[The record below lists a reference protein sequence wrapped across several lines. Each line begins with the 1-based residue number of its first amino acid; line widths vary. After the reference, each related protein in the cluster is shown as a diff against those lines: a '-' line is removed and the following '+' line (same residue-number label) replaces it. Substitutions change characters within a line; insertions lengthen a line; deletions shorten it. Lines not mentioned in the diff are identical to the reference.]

1 MIKDFR
7 VQFSKW
13 TKQLLA
19 WLNQGKVP
27 YIFILIYLA
36 IWSLWVYIS
45 PRSLFAFLLFISS
58 AGLIFYLKLN
68 TRFKIILAVVM
79 LLGLVPIIGVRNIFY
94 LEVIFQISVFAAL
107 ALGLN
112 IVVGFAGLLDLGY
125 VAFYAVGAYTWAF
138 FGSEQPFLL
147 HEIPGTAPPGT
158 PFLLPADAFYLF
170 IFIGV
175 IVAGF
180 TGILL
185 GLPVLRL
192 RGDYLAIV
200 TLGFGEVI
208 RVLANNLDK
217 PLNLTNGPQGI
228 TPIQRP
234 TLPEPILNALRAVL
248 NPVVGH
254 SVTQGEFY
262 NLFFYLAAL
271 AIILVVITVAR
282 RLDDSKIGRAWVAIR
297 EDETAAIAMGI
308 PLVRMK
314 LAAFAAGASF
324 AGVMGV
330 LFAASRTFVSPESFS
345 FMQSIGVLSMVILGG
360 LGSIPGVIVG
370 AAVVIIL
377 NLQVLQQLSL
387 TLGQLRQSD
396 AVIPIINFA
405 WKNLSTQLDPAK
417 YQRMLFGI
425 ILILMMIYRPGG
437 LIPAERRKR
446 ELAVENEIKIGESV
460 EDSGKADLAAA
471 TDPGIESGEVH
482 DGSA

>member
-1 MIKDFR
+1 MAKG
-7 VQFSKW
+7 FSL
-13 TKQLLA
+13 QLSDRYQSLRQ
-19 WLNQGKVP
+19 WLNRGRTP
-27 YIFILIYLA
+27 YIFTLAYLLVGA
-36 IWSLWVYIS
+36 LLVYIS
-45 PRSLFAFLLFISS
+45 PRSLPAFLLFISS
-58 AGLIFYLKLN
+58 AILIFSLRMN
-68 TRFKIILAVVM
+68 NRFKIGLAAVTLLFLIPVV
-79 LLGLVPIIGVRNIFY
+79 GVRNIFY

-125 VAFYAVGAYTWAF
+125 VAFYAVGAYLWAF
-138 FGSEQPFLL
+138 FGSQQYYLM

-158 PFLLPADAFYLF
+158 PFLLPADSFYLF
-170 IFIGV
+170 IFLGV
-175 IVAGF
+175 IIAAI

-234 TLPEPILNALRAVL
+234 TLPEPMLEALRVILNPL
-248 NPVVGH
+248 VGRNV
-254 SVTQGEFY
+254 SEGEFY

-271 AIILVVITVAR
+271 AIILVVINVVR
-282 RLDDSKIGRAWVAIR
+282 RLDDSKIGRAWIAIR

-345 FMQSIGVLSMVILGG
+345 FMQSIGVLTMVILGG

-377 NLQVLQQLSL
+377 NLQVLQGLSL
-387 TLGQLRQSD
+387 YLSQLRQSD

-425 ILILMMIYRPGG
+425 ILVLMMIYRPAG
-437 LIPAERRKR
+437 LIPAARRKR
-446 ELAVENEIKIGESV
+446 ELVKGDGDEEE
-460 EDSGKADLAAA
+460 
-471 TDPGIESGEVH
+471 PGPPHEVPETPGEVDH
-482 DGSA
+482 GAA

>member
-1 MIKDFR
+1 M
-7 VQFSKW
+7 SK
-13 TKQLLA
+13 LLTLIQTLRTR
-19 WLNQGKVP
+19 LNQGRTA
-27 YIFILIYLA
+27 YIFLGVYLA
-36 IWSLWVYIS
+36 LSATLVYIS
-45 PRSLFAFLLFISS
+45 PRSLPAFLMFVSTAL
-58 AGLIFYLKLN
+58 LIYAMKVN
-68 TRFKIILAVVM
+68 IRFKAILGVIM
-79 LLGLVPIIGVRNIFY
+79 LLVLVPVLGVRNIFY

-125 VAFYAVGAYTWAF
+125 VAFYAVGAYLWAF
-138 FGSEQPFLL
+138 FGSQQFYLV
-147 HEIPGTAPPGT
+147 HEIPGTAHPDI

-170 IFIGV
+170 VFLGV
-175 IVAGF
+175 IVAAF

-234 TLPEPILNALRAVL
+234 TLPEPLLNALRAIL
-248 NPVVGH
+248 NPLVGRNV
-254 SVTQGEFY
+254 SEGEFY

-271 AIILVVITVAR
+271 AVIMVVIVVVR
-282 RLDDSKIGRAWVAIR
+282 RLDDSKIGRAWTAIR

-308 PLVRMK
+308 PLVNLK
-314 LAAFAAGASF
+314 LAAFATGASF

-377 NLQVLQQLSL
+377 NLQVLQMLSL
-387 TLGQLRQSD
+387 YLSQLRQSD

-405 WKNLSTQLDPAK
+405 WKDLSTQLDPAK

-425 ILILMMIYRPGG
+425 ILVLMMIYRPAG

-446 ELAVENEIKIGESV
+446 ELKVENNHVDAGPLPP
-460 EDSGKADLAAA
+460 ADEEAA
-471 TDPGIESGEVH
+471 PGEVPH
-482 DGSA
+482 DAA